1 MEIPETSLLAA
12 AIAKLT
18 PEIRNRCTEVNGM
31 RHKAAAIAN
40 SGPEIGNHCRA
51 IVPASRMGPPT
62 EGRCRYDDASDSN
75 FRHRKVEQFRLQKV
89 VAATMPHPIPIFVV
103 AK

>member
-40 SGPEIGNHCRA
+40 SGPEIRNHCSA
-51 IVPASRMGPPT
+51 IVPASRM
-62 EGRCRYDDASDSN
+62 A
-75 FRHRKVEQFRLQKV
+75 RLRKV
-89 VAATMPHPIPIFVV
+89 VAATMTRPIPIFVA